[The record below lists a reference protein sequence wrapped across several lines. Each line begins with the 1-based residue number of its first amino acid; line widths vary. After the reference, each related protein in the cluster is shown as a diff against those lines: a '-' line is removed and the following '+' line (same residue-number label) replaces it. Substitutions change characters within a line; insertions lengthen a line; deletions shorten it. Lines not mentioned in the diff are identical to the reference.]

1 MDSDL
6 PVAGR
11 GGLNPTSQTFHP
23 NDWLNL
29 QFSQRDEGQPAYP
42 PPVNQASYGRLAG
55 EQSCTL
61 TPLALKT

>member
-1 MDSDL
+1 MDPDR
-6 PVAGR
+6 PAAGR

-23 NDWLNL
+23 NDWLNR
-29 QFSQRDEGQPAYP
+29 QFSQRNEEDPAFTS
-42 PPVNQASYGRLAG
+42 PVDQASYGHAG